1 MLVEQQSRDSDID
14 SDSDRDSD
22 GDRDSDRDS
31 DSDRV
36 SDRDSD
42 RGVRYVEGI
51 TQLEK
56 YVNYNTYVISR

>member
-31 DSDRV
+31 DSD
-36 SDRDSD
+36 SD